1 MPPAHNTRFLA
12 EASRKRS
19 QQARQR
25 AVQAVEDAARDAGR
39 PATIV
44 AVADAAAVSRSWLY
58 TQKDLIAAI
67 SQLQQRTTTSSR
79 TGRHPATDAS
89 LQRRLET
96 ALARN
101 KTLREQV
108 TDLTRRLEAAHAEI
122 RRRRATR

>member
-1 MPPAHNTRFLA
+1 MPPADNTRFLA

-39 PATIV
+39 AATV
-44 AVADAAAVSRSWLY
+44 VGVADAAGVSRSWLY

-67 SQLQQRTTTSSR
+67 SKLRQRTPASSR
-79 TGRHPATDAS
+79 TGRHPATDTS
-89 LQRRLET
+89 LQRRLEA
-96 ALARN
+96 ALART

-108 TDLTRRLEAAHAEI
+108 TDLTRRLEAAHGEI
-122 RRRRATR
+122 RRLRARH